1 MEVRKM
7 RAVPGELA
15 AGRQRYTYEDY
26 CRLPEGSPYQ
36 LIGGELVMTP
46 SPTPYH
52 QMVSMKLELKM
63 AGYVLE
69 KGLGIVL
76 DAPVD
81 VYLEE
86 TETYQPD
93 IIYIS
98 NERLSIIEEKRING
112 APDLVVEILS
122 PGTGYYDLRTKY
134 KVYEK
139 SGVREYW
146 IVDPH
151 SKSVQVFCLKGGKY
165 ALDQEVE
172 QQGEVQSRV
181 IAGFAVQVES
191 IF

>member
-1 MEVRKM
+1 MSI
-7 RAVPGELA
+7 VPGELA

-26 CRLPEGSPYQ
+26 CRLPEGSLYQ

-52 QMVSMKLELKM
+52 QMVSMKLKLKM
-63 AGYVLE
+63 AGFVLE

-93 IIYIS
+93 ILYIS

-122 PGTGYYDLRTKY
+122 PGTGYYDLRVKY

-151 SKSVQVFCLKGGKY
+151 SKSVLIFCLKGGKY
-165 ALDQEVE
+165 ALNQEVE
-172 QQGEVQSRV
+172 QQGAVQSRI

>member
-1 MEVRKM
+1 MSV
-7 RAVPGELA
+7 VPGELA

-69 KGLGIVL
+69 KGLGVVL
-76 DAPVD
+76 YAPVD

-151 SKSVQVFCLKGGKY
+151 DKSVQVFCLKGGKY

-172 QQGEVQSRV
+172 QQGEVQSR
-181 IAGFAVQVES
+181 IIPGFAVEVES

>member
-1 MEVRKM
+1 MS
-7 RAVPGELA
+7 AILGQPA
-15 AGRQRYTYEDY
+15 AGRKRYTYEDY
-26 CRLPEGSPYQ
+26 CLLPEGSPYQ

-52 QMVSMKLELKM
+52 QMVSMKLKLKM
-63 AGYVLE
+63 AGFVLE

-76 DAPVD
+76 DAPLD

-86 TETYQPD
+86 TETYQSD
-93 IIYIS
+93 IIFIS
-98 NERLSIIEEKRING
+98 NERLPIIEEKLIKG

-122 PGTGYYDLRTKY
+122 PGTGYYDLRSKY

-146 IVDPH
+146 IVDPQC
-151 SKSVQVFCLKGGKY
+151 KSVQVFCLRGGKF

-172 QQGEVQSRV
+172 QQGTVQSRV

>member
-1 MEVRKM
+1 MSIVLDE
-7 RAVPGELA
+7 PA

-52 QMVSMKLELKM
+52 QMVSMKLVFKM
-63 AGYVLE
+63 AGFVLE

-76 DAPVD
+76 YAPVD

-93 IIYIS
+93 IIFIS

-122 PGTGYYDLRTKY
+122 PGTGYYDLRSKY

-151 SKSVQVFCLKGGKY
+151 SKSVQVFCLQGRKFV
-165 ALDQEVE
+165 LDREVE
-172 QQGEVQSRV
+172 QQGTVQSHV
-181 IAGFAVQVES
+181 IAGLTVQVES

>member
-1 MEVRKM
+1 MN
-7 RAVPGELA
+7 ASLAELSA
-15 AGRQRYTYEDY
+15 DRERFTYEDY

-52 QMVSMKLELKM
+52 QLVSGKLQLQM
-63 AGYVLE
+63 AGFVFE
-69 KGLGIVL
+69 KRLGIVL

-81 VYLEE
+81 VYLAE

-93 IIYIS
+93 LIFIS
-98 NERLSIIEEKRING
+98 DERLAIVEETRING

-122 PGTGYYDLRTKY
+122 PGTGYYDLRSKY

-146 IVDPH
+146 IVDPQN
-151 SKSVQVFCLKGGKY
+151 KSVQVFCLREGKFT
-165 ALDQEVE
+165 LDQEAE
-172 QQGEVQSRV
+172 QQGTVKSRV
-181 IAGFAVQVES
+181 IAGLEVQVGS

>member
-1 MEVRKM
+1 MSVL
-7 RAVPGELA
+7 PIA
-15 AGRQRYTYEDY
+15 AAAARNRYTYEDY
-26 CRLPEGSPYQ
+26 CRLPEGAPYQ

-52 QMVSMKLELKM
+52 QMVSMKLELQM
-63 AGYVLE
+63 AGFVLE

-76 DAPVD
+76 HAPID

-86 TETYQPD
+86 SETYQPD

-98 NERLSIIEEKRING
+98 NERLGIIEEKRING

-122 PGTGYYDLRTKY
+122 PATGYYDLRTKFRA
-134 KVYEK
+134 YEK

-146 IVDPH
+146 IVDPQTRT
-151 SKSVQVFCLKGGKY
+151 VQVFLRGEEKFV
-165 ALDQEVE
+165 LDQEAE
-172 QQGEVQSRV
+172 QQGTVRSRV
-181 IAGFAVQVES
+181 IAGLEIRVES

>member
-1 MEVRKM
+1 MNV
-7 RAVPGELA
+7 VPGELA

-181 IAGFAVQVES
+181 IPGLVIKVEC

>member
-1 MEVRKM
+1 M

-69 KGLGIVL
+69 KGLGVVL
-76 DAPVD
+76 YAPVD

-98 NERLSIIEEKRING
+98 NERLFIIEENRING

-134 KVYEK
+134 KIYEK

>member
-1 MEVRKM
+1 MS
-7 RAVPGELA
+7 ASLAELA
-15 AGRQRYTYEDY
+15 AGRERYTYADY

-76 DAPVD
+76 YAPLD
-81 VYLEE
+81 VCLGE

-93 IIYIS
+93 IIFIS
-98 NERLSIIEEKRING
+98 NERLAIIEEKCIKG

-122 PGTGYYDLRTKY
+122 PGTAYYDLRRKY

-139 SGVREYW
+139 EGVREYW
-146 IVDPH
+146 IIDPGN
-151 SKSVQVFCLKGGKY
+151 KGVQVFCLREGKF
-165 ALDQEVE
+165 ALDQEIE
-172 QQGEVQSRV
+172 QEGSVKSRV
-181 IAGFAVQVES
+181 ITGFQIQAEN